1 MALRDRQ
8 WKRFVNAPDPELL
21 TELYEPALAEAVR
34 YDRCCAYFSSSVL
47 AVAAR
52 GFAPLV
58 ARLLDAAEPFAH
70 APVRLLVNEE
80 LTREDVDALVH
91 AHGADALAQKL
102 AARLMEPRDAIE
114 KERLALLGLLVKRGL
129 LEVRVGIMRS
139 GRGILH
145 AKFGIITDT
154 AGDAL
159 VFNGS
164 GNESANGLIANY
176 EELEVTRSWEDAER
190 YEHFRERFDQLW
202 AGNNSQVDVISLPAA
217 VRDRLIRYTQH
228 EDMPIVPPRP
238 VMSRRERLEAWMRWR
253 FALEAPWFPD
263 GGRNSDAMAP
273 GVWLW
278 PHQVRV
284 VEECASAWPA
294 GRLLCDEVGMGK
306 TVEAIMILRRL
317 LAGRGV
323 RRALLLVPAG
333 ILRQWQEELREK
345 GGLLVPRL
353 EGQSTLVW
361 PDGYEEQ
368 TLDLAT
374 ALRQPLLLMSREM
387 ARLEQNASVVL
398 AAPAWDL
405 VLLDEAHAARRASQV
420 ETEFNS
426 ATLLLELLRQLQL
439 RGRARGL
446 LLLSATPMQTH
457 PWEPWDLLAVL
468 GEGAPWMS
476 DFGVVRNYYE
486 SLAAAQDVP
495 VPMDR
500 GRAIAATVT
509 EDGAFPQ
516 LPVTTAELATKLF
529 VAGREGRHKLVGLL
543 RDGAPLGRRMHRNTR
558 QTLRMYHQLGLI
570 ARPPATRKIQDVRY
584 EFTNPDERALY
595 DGIQSYVERRFQELE
610 AERPGKGFVMTV
622 YRRRAASSPLAL
634 RRSLERRK
642 QGLETVARGAAAN
655 TADELDTSDQQDI
668 DEMMGGAPAP
678 RFASSLPDDPVVARQ
693 ELRDVQRLL
702 DLLTGLGGA
711 DSKLEQFVGALHH
724 ATDDGRACLVF
735 SEFTD
740 TVEYLRDALF
750 PSLGAGVA
758 CYTGDGGLVFDDGRW
773 RHVTKQEITERLSAR
788 KIRVL
793 VCSDAASEGLNL
805 QTAGALINYDLPWN
819 PARVEQRIGRIDR
832 IGQLATDLRI
842 VNLVLADSV
851 DERVYQVLS
860 LRCDLFQS
868 YVGAMQPVLSIARRM
883 LLGVKPFSAAELT
896 AEANR
901 AAADALA
908 NAAFQGAQQ
917 LPPKDKPPGVT
928 IEDLVQAHGLLRDGK
943 MVEARGGQRV
953 LAASSAELASD
964 PNAVPLSA
972 LQAEV
977 RTLGQAL
984 HASGDRVPLVLDAV
998 DEGSFRVVV
1007 AVWAG
1012 EDGNEIVERAERLE
1026 ALLAMWTGATI
1037 SEARWSEAHAVA
1049 RDHARQ
1055 MVLAMRQK
1063 ANVEE
1068 LEALGRQVEAARRR
1082 LLRELA
1088 RFIACAAD
1096 GDEAFNVAF
1105 HRAMQRGGQVG
1116 ALLVRA
1122 HGLVGYPEWPGAVM
1136 RDAAEFVSRLSANQR
1151 TNVLLGTPLEAAVRD
1166 PRWIAATTLDA
1177 MQARFH
1183 VSDAVGAA
1191 S

>member
-8 WKRFVNAPDPELL
+8 WRRFVNAPDPELL

-58 ARLLDAAEPFAH
+58 ARLLEAKEPFAKP
-70 APVRLLVNEE
+70 PVRLLVNEE
-80 LTREDVDALVH
+80 LNRDDVDALIH
-91 AHGADALAQKL
+91 AHGAEALAEKL
-102 AARLMEPRDAIE
+102 SARLIEPRDAIE
-114 KERLALLGLLVKRGL
+114 RERLALLGLLVKRGL
-129 LEVRVGIMRS
+129 LEMRVGVMRS

-145 AKFGIITDT
+145 AKFGVITDISD
-154 AGDAL
+154 DAL
-159 VFNGS
+159 VFSGS
-164 GNESANGLIANY
+164 GNESASGLIANY
-176 EELEVTRSWEDAER
+176 EELEVTASWEDAKR
-190 YEHFRERFDQLW
+190 YEYFRDRFEQLW
-202 AGNNSQVDVISLPAA
+202 EGDNSQVDVISLPAA
-217 VRDRLIRYTQH
+217 VRDRLIRYAQH
-228 EDMPIVPPRP
+228 EDVSTVAPRP
-238 VMSRRERLEAWMRWR
+238 TMSRRDRLEAWMRWR
-253 FALEAPWFPD
+253 FALEAPWFSD

-273 GVWLW
+273 SVWLW

-284 VEECASAWPA
+284 VEECAAAWPA

-361 PDGYEEQ
+361 PDGREEQ
-368 TLDLAT
+368 VLDLAT

-387 ARLEQNASVVL
+387 ARLEQNASIVL
-398 AAPAWDL
+398 ASPVWDL
-405 VLLDEAHAARRASQV
+405 VLLDEAHAARRANQE

-439 RGRARGL
+439 HGRVRGL

-457 PWEPWDLLAVL
+457 PWEPWDLLGVL

-476 DFGVVRNYYE
+476 DFGVVRTFYE
-486 SLAAAQDVP
+486 SLAAAQDRP

-500 GRAIAATVT
+500 GRAIAAAVT
-509 EDGAFPQ
+509 EDGAFPA
-516 LPVTTAELATKLF
+516 LPATAAELPMRLLA
-529 VAGREGRHKLVGLL
+529 AARDDRYQLVGLL

-558 QTLRMYHQLGLI
+558 QTLRQYFQLGLLE
-570 ARPPATRKIQDVRY
+570 RPPATRKIQDVRY
-584 EFTNPDERALY
+584 EFTDPDERALY
-595 DGIQSYVERRFQELE
+595 DGIQAYVERRFQELE

-642 QGLETVARGAAAN
+642 QGLENVARGAVAN
-655 TADELDTSDQQDI
+655 TTDELDASDQQDI
-668 DEMMGGAPAP
+668 DELMGDTPAP
-678 RFASSLPDDPVVARQ
+678 RFASSLPDDPVIARQ

-702 DLLTGLGGA
+702 DLLSGLSRG
-711 DSKLEQFVGALHH
+711 DSKLEQFVQALHH

-750 PSLGAGVA
+750 PSLGAGLA
-758 CYTGDGGLVFDDGRW
+758 CYTGDGGLVFGDGRW
-773 RHVTKQEITERLSAR
+773 RRVTKQEITERLSAR

-793 VCSDAASEGLNL
+793 ICSDAASEGLNL

-832 IGQLATDLRI
+832 IGQLATELRI
-842 VNLVLADSV
+842 VNLVLANSV

-860 LRCDLFQS
+860 NRCDLFQS
-868 YVGAMQPVLSIARRM
+868 YVGAMQPVLSIARQM
-883 LLGVKPFSAAELT
+883 LLGVKPFNAAELNT
-896 AEANR
+896 EADR

-908 NAAFQGAQQ
+908 NAAFQGAQE
-917 LPPKDKPPGVT
+917 LPPTGTPPGVT
-928 IEDLVQAHGLLRDGK
+928 IEDLVRAHTHLRVGNGVEMDG
-943 MVEARGGQRV
+943 EQRV
-953 LAASSAELASD
+953 LAAASTELASD
-964 PNAVPLSA
+964 PLAVPLSA
-972 LQAEV
+972 LQREV
-977 RTLGQAL
+977 RELGQTL
-984 HASGDRVPLVLDAV
+984 HASGDRVPLVLAAMD
-998 DEGSFRVVV
+998 DGPFRVLV

-1012 EDGNEIVERAERLE
+1012 EDGHEIVERAERLE
-1026 ALLAMWTGATI
+1026 ALLATWTGETI
-1037 SEARWSEAHAVA
+1037 SEARWSEAHSIA
-1049 RDHARQ
+1049 RDRAERS
-1055 MVLAMRQK
+1055 VRAMRQR
-1063 ANVEE
+1063 ADAEE
-1068 LEALGRQVEAARRR
+1068 QAALARQVEAARRR

-1096 GDEAFNVAF
+1096 GDEEFNAVLY
-1105 HRAMQRGGQVG
+1105 RAMQRGGQVG

-1122 HGLVGYPEWPGAVM
+1122 HGLVGYPQW
-1136 RDAAEFVSRLSANQR
+1136 RDALVREAVELVARLSANQR
-1151 TNVLLGTPLEAAVRD
+1151 KNVLLGTPLEAAVRD
-1166 PRWIAATTLDA
+1166 PRWAASATLDA
-1177 MQARFH
+1177 WQART
-1183 VSDAVGAA
+1183 GA
-1191 S
+1191 SK